1 MAFEATVDD
10 QGMPRPRELLVEFG
24 RGRTEVD
31 AMEDDEM
38 WRTFQKEFGGIKW
51 TTMRELNKLDPAADA
66 KWFHNKKISFSR
78 GEAMLKHALAHATDT
93 DDVSVKTPQP
103 KKTKPAP

>member
-1 MAFEATVDD
+1 MSRTGNKRSLVDMAFEATVDD

-51 TTMRELNKLDPAADA
+51 TTMRELNKLDPSADA
-66 KWFHNKKISFSR
+66 KWFHNKTQTR
-78 GEAMLKHALAHATDT
+78 AG
-93 DDVSVKTPQP
+93 PRNRYGRR
-103 KKTKPAP
+103 